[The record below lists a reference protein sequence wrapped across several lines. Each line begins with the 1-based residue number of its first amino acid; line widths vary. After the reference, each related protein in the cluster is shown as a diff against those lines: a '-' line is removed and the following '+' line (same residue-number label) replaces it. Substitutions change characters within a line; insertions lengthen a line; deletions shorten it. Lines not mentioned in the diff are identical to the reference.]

1 MVETLSKNKIKWIK
15 SLHLKKYRDAESV
28 FIVEGDKMVTELIK
42 FWKEQIEFIC
52 TSDSSFHFDGNLFI
66 TDEKTIKEISSL
78 TTPNKFLAV
87 VKKPII
93 RANKTQLVLAL
104 DGVQDPG
111 NFGTIIRTADWFG
124 VDGIVCSKGTVD
136 MFNPKVVQSS
146 MGSLFRVPI
155 IYEDLHS
162 YLSNSEIPIYGALLE
177 GENVYTQILPENA
190 IVVMG
195 NEGSGISPDIQKLIQ
210 FKLHIPQFGG
220 AESLNVAIAT
230 GILLSE
236 FKSSIKKS

>member
-15 SLHLKKYRDAESV
+15 SLHLKKYRDTESV
-28 FIVEGDKMVTELIK
+28 FIVEGDKMVTELIE
-42 FWKEQIEFIC
+42 FWKDQIDFIC
-52 TSDSSFHFDGNLFI
+52 TSDSSFKFDGNLFI
-66 TDEKTIKEISSL
+66 TDEKTIKEISGL

-93 RANKTQLVLAL
+93 AAKKNMLVLAL

-124 VDGIVCSKGTVD
+124 VDAIVCSKGTVD

-155 IYEDLHS
+155 FYEDLHS
-162 YLSNSEIPIYGALLE
+162 YLSNTQLPIYGTLLE
-177 GENVYTQILPENA
+177 GENVYLKELSEKA
-190 IVVMG
+190 IIVMG
-195 NEGSGISPDIQKLIQ
+195 NEGAGISNEIKSLIQ
-210 FKLHIPQFGG
+210 HKIHIPRYGG
-220 AESLNVAIAT
+220 AESLNVAIASS
-230 GILLSE
+230 IILSE
-236 FKSSIKKS
+236 FRR